1 MALAREIV
9 FTVAVLGGGGC
20 GAAHEPAPP
29 AARRERAGPGTLEA
43 IEDKLAELEE
53 RLREARTAVR
63 TARETKD
70 SALRKLAELE
80 RTGRALRRQLE
91 RARRSGAESWT
102 DIGRAIDQTMAEVET
117 TTGLSED

>member
-1 MALAREIV
+1 MVLTREIA
-9 FTVAVLGGGGC
+9 FTVAVLGGGC
-20 GAAHEPAPP
+20 GAAHEPVPP
-29 AARRERAGPGTLEA
+29 ATQREPAGPGTLNA

-80 RTGRALRRQLE
+80 RTGRQLRRQLE
-91 RARRSGAESWT
+91 HARRSGAESWT